1 MEIRRRCPKCA
12 VVFCFSATA
21 GTGETG
27 QHEVCPRCG
36 GRLSVASR
44 FSLLPVVQVGFSPV
58 AALTPS
64 TPAVT
69 ETQMVMPIEAAP
81 PIDVHEQD
89 EAVPGLPVKVC
100 PWCRFRLLEIELE
113 DCPRCRRKLEC

>member
-1 MEIRRRCPKCA
+1 MEIRKRCPKCA

-44 FSLLPVVQVGFSPV
+44 FSLLPVIQVGSSPV
-58 AALTPS
+58 AASIPS

-69 ETQMVMPIEAAP
+69 ETQAAMPIEAAP
-81 PIDVHEQD
+81 SHEQD
-89 EAVPGLPVKVC
+89 EAEPGLPVKVC
-100 PWCRFRLLEIELE
+100 PSCGFRLLAIELY
-113 DCPRCRRKLEC
+113 DCPRCRRKMKC